1 MNLIQK
7 GQHVRCVLRNNLLL
21 DGIVESWSDTISV
34 IKSMDGLHSNII
46 LNTIQ
51 DVMVVKIIHKQSIQA
66 KTELDQQF
74 DQAHSSPSSDDLR
87 VKKMAELKT
96 LLVEQEKKII
106 ADKLKSHHA
115 GEVRKVN
122 YELPRFYQK

>member
-7 GQHVRCVLRNNLLL
+7 GQHVKCVLKNNLLL

-46 LNTIQ
+46 LNTLR
-51 DVMVVKIIHKQSIQA
+51 DVIVVKIIHKHPAQF
-66 KTELDQQF
+66 KTELEQQF
-74 DQAHSSPSSDDLR
+74 TETVLAPSDDELR
-87 VKKMAELKT
+87 LKKMAELKS

-106 ADKLKSHHA
+106 TDKLRSHHVS
-115 GEVRKVN
+115 EVKKVN
-122 YELPRFYQK
+122 YEFPRFRQK